1 MAAISEQLEIF
12 GLDEARRI
20 ALATIT
26 SPRERSRLLRR
37 VEVAHELMSEL
48 PAHEDL
54 SFLHSGLC
62 QTCLPHSRPVE
73 NHAVWQRKSG
83 RFSLTVQPG
92 TFDAG
97 KGSEYVGVPY
107 GPKARLILIHLQT
120 EGMKSR
126 TVNLG
131 ASFSAFMRSLG
142 LAVTGG
148 KRGTISAVREQS
160 LRIAQCRFS
169 MQWSGEPGAGP
180 QHVVA
185 NTQIVDRLEL
195 WSADRQGWCET
206 VELSEKFHAHLREH
220 AVPLDRRGLA
230 HLSAN
235 SLGLDLYALFAYRL
249 PRLERDVHLRWA
261 VLLEQIGAA
270 EKTTNTLAQRVR
282 EVMPDVLTAYPH
294 AKVEVTPHG
303 LLLKPSP
310 AAVPKTTVAGI
321 RLLDSPSPSTKQ
333 RVLP

>member
-1 MAAISEQLEIF
+1 LK
-12 GLDEARRI
+12 
-20 ALATIT
+20 ALGAWLKTLAL
-26 SPRERSRLLRR
+26 PRANGCGCFD
-37 VEVAHELMSEL
+37 VSEL
-48 PAHEDL
+48 PSGDDL

-62 QTCLPHSRPVE
+62 QTCLPHSRPAE
-73 NHAVWQRKSG
+73 DHAIWQRKSG

-92 TFDAG
+92 TFDNG
-97 KGSEYVGVPY
+97 EGSRYVGVPY

-148 KRGTISAVREQS
+148 KRGTIGAVREQS
-160 LRIAQCRFS
+160 LRIAQCRFN
-169 MQWSGEPGAGP
+169 MQWTGDPGTGP
-180 QHVVA
+180 QHIVA

-195 WSADRQGWCET
+195 WSSDRQGWSET

-220 AVPLDRRGLA
+220 AVPLDRRGLG

-249 PRLERDVHLRWA
+249 PRLEREVHLRWA
-261 VLLEQIGAA
+261 TLLEQVGAA
-270 EKTTNTLAQRVR
+270 EKTTNTLAQRIR
-282 EVMPDVLTAYPH
+282 DVMPDVLTAYPH
-294 AKVEVTPHG
+294 AKLEVTPHG
-303 LLLKPSP
+303 LLLKPSA
-310 AAVPKTTVAGI
+310 AAVPKTMVGGI
-321 RLLDSPSPSTKQ
+321 RLLEKQ
-333 RVLP
+333 AV